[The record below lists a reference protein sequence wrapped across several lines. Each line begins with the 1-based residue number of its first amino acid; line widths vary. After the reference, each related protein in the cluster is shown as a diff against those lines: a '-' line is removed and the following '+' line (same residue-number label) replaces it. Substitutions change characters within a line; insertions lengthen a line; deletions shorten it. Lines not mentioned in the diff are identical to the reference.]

1 MSSIEKQLYDV
12 SNDAWRDLFE
22 KEDRENLPKMM
33 VRFLNDQRFTA
44 EWFRRQLAERDA
56 TGADSVIGYIAE
68 GKMEEDPRAAMIARR
83 EYDAFLIA
91 NGAPDAAGVD
101 DFLISFYSH
110 LGKTWQEAGIST

>member
-12 SNDAWRDLFE
+12 SNDAWRALLE

-33 VRFLNDQRFTA
+33 ERFLDDQRFTA
-44 EWFRRQLAERDA
+44 EWFRKQLTDRDS

-68 GKMEEDPRAAMIARR
+68 GKMEENPRAAMIARR

-101 DFLISFYSH
+101 AFLILFYSY
-110 LGKTWQEAGIST
+110 LGKKWKEAGIET